1 MDILYL
7 YWIWN
12 MLGNHKANLN
22 YKNKSSEARP
32 FRGETH
38 QGLCGMVALVSEQH
52 QVDYNLAF
60 VT

>member
-1 MDILYL
+1 
-7 YWIWN
+7 